1 MIDFIFL
8 VKLFLQCYKF
18 YALYFPFSSDIF
30 IFSLRISFTRSELL
44 ISISVMEKPKT
55 HMLVF
60 DHAYQEKQHCMF
72 ISQSAVP
79 YIFLNRN
86 QRSFTEVMHLKCDL
100 C

>member
-1 MIDFIFL
+1 MIDFYIFGETIPSVL
-8 VKLFLQCYKF
+8 F

-30 IFSLRISFTRSELL
+30 IFSLRVSFTRSELL

-55 HMLVF
+55 HIFVF

-72 ISQSAVP
+72 ISQSAKKKKKKH
-79 YIFLNRN
+79 N